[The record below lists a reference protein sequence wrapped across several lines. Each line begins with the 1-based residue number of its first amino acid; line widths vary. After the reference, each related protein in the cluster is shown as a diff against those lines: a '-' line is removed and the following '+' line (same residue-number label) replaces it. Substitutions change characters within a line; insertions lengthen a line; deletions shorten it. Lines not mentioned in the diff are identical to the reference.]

1 MLALQKGVR
10 WWPASW
16 DVRSHAWQMGGENWS
31 LHGGMRCC
39 LPLVVVTL
47 AMQGLPEHSW
57 KQRGEMQCINTAESE
72 DTLNGKVVLLCLKN
86 DDSMGEAS
94 NGEIRR
100 VYYVL
105 A

>member
-1 MLALQKGVR
+1 
-10 WWPASW
+10 
-16 DVRSHAWQMGGENWS
+16 MGGENWS
-31 LHGGMRCC
+31 LHGGIRCR

-57 KQRGEMQCINTAESE
+57 KQRGEMQCINTAESD

-94 NGEIRR
+94 NGEIRSIIQGSTTCLLR
-100 VYYVL
+100 KTQR
-105 A
+105 AQKS